1 MNANNETLS
10 TTAKAVQAA
19 MNQKA
24 RDAVTAHRNS
34 GLKLIESYRDFVSSH
49 SQMTWEDAR
58 NEKTKLVTATERFL
72 WIAMQVFLNE
82 PQAVQDDKDN
92 WSAIGRKI
100 TSGLN
105 QSCLAGSKVNC
116 RYRENH
122 KEASGMKDHDGE
134 TYAYMV
140 DHRPTSDGKARW
152 LEFQWNSGKVKT
164 DSLDRMPIVADLT
177 PETAEQIEETAEQIE
192 ETAEQIEETAEQIE
206 ARAKRQASLEEA
218 RAILN
223 DAPKTSAQ
231 WEAENLDLRAELSRL
246 RERNKRIVEM
256 SRKLASENKAL
267 AAKLAAVETS
277 KPRATRRNRKTETE
291 S

>member
-1 MNANNETLS
+1 MNANNETMNA
-10 TTAKAVQAA
+10 TAKAFNAA
-19 MNQKA
+19 MTQRA

-34 GLKLIESYRDFVSSH
+34 GLKLIEAYRDFVASH
-49 SQMTWEDAR
+49 SKMSWEEAR
-58 NEKTKLVTATERFL
+58 NEKTKLVAATERFL
-72 WIAMQVFLNE
+72 WVAMQVFLNE
-82 PQAVQDDKDN
+82 PAAVQDDKDN
-92 WSAIGRKI
+92 WGAIGRKI

-134 TYAYMV
+134 TYAYRV

-164 DSLDRMPIVADLT
+164 DSLDKMPIIADLT

-246 RERNKRIVEM
+246 RERNKRVITM
-256 SRKLASENKAL
+256 ARKLANENKTLTAEI
-267 AAKLAAVETS
+267 AAIKTAT
-277 KPRATRRNRKTETE
+277 PRQRRNRKTEA
-291 S
+291 

>member
-1 MNANNETLS
+1 MSNENAETMNA
-10 TTAKAVQAA
+10 TAKAVQAA

-34 GLKLIESYRDFVSSH
+34 GLKLIESYRDFVASH
-49 SQMTWEDAR
+49 SKMSWEDAR
-58 NEKTKLVTATERFL
+58 NEKSKLVAATERFL
-72 WIAMQVFLNE
+72 WVAMQVFLNE
-82 PQAVQDDKDN
+82 PAAVQDDKDN
-92 WSAIGRKI
+92 WGAIGRKI

-164 DSLDRMPIVADLT
+164 DSLDKMPIIADLT
-177 PETAEQIEETAEQIE
+177 PEPVEESHEQIEETPEQIE
-192 ETAEQIEETAEQIE
+192 ETPEQIE
-206 ARAKRQASLEEA
+206 AREKRQKALEAA
-218 RAILN
+218 RATLG
-223 DAPKTSAQ
+223 DDQKTSAQ
-231 WEAENLDLRAELSRL
+231 WEEENLALRAELSRL
-246 RERNKRIVEM
+246 RERNKRVVTM
-256 SRKLASENKAL
+256 ARKLADENKTL
-267 AAKLAAVETS
+267 AAKLATIETAT
-277 KPRATRRNRKTETE
+277 PRQRRNRKTEA
-291 S
+291 

>member
-1 MNANNETLS
+1 MSNENAETLS
-10 TTAKAVQAA
+10 TTAKAFNAA
-19 MNQKA
+19 MTQRA

-34 GLKLIESYRDFVSSH
+34 GLKLIESYRDFVASH
-49 SQMTWEDAR
+49 SKMSWEEAR
-58 NEKTKLVTATERFL
+58 NEKTKLVAATERFL

-92 WSAIGRKI
+92 WGAIGRKI

-164 DSLDRMPIVADLT
+164 DSLDKMPIIADLT
-177 PETAEQIEETAEQIE
+177 PETPEQIEPETP
-192 ETAEQIEETAEQIE
+192 ETVEPETPEQIE
-206 ARAKRQASLEEA
+206 AREKRQAALEEA
-218 RAILN
+218 RATLG
-223 DAPKTSAQ
+223 DDQKTSAQ

-246 RERNKRIVEM
+246 RERNKRILAM

-267 AAKLAAVETS
+267 AAKLAAVETAT
-277 KPRATRRNRKTETE
+277 PRQRRNRKTEA
-291 S
+291 